1 MKKEGFWGFLKTKG
15 RLAALIAFGTL
26 GLLFLLV
33 SGLGFGNKE
42 NENETQT
49 EDPVFD
55 AESLTAYETHLEE
68 ELERFCEAAAGVSD
82 VHVMVTFS
90 DGYRREYLTD
100 KDGNP
105 VTVGSG
111 TGEHSLAETLTPPA
125 VSGVGIICRRGND
138 PAVQKTLVELVSTAL
153 GIPSNRVYVTGT

>member
-1 MKKEGFWGFLKTKG
+1 MKKEGFLGFLKTKG
-15 RLAALIAFGTL
+15 RLAVLIAFGTL
-26 GLLFLLV
+26 GLLLLLV
-33 SGLGFGNKE
+33 SGLGFGDKE
-42 NENETQT
+42 SET
-49 EDPVFD
+49 EAEPDPVFD
-55 AESLTAYETHLEE
+55 AESLTAYETRLEE

-100 KDGNP
+100 REGNP

-111 TGEHSLAETLTPPA
+111 TGEHSLAETLTPPT

-138 PAVQKTLVELVSTAL
+138 PTVQKTLVELISTAL
-153 GIPSNRVYVTGT
+153 GIPSNRVYVTGS